1 MRTQADKSEEA
12 LDKVHLGV
20 HLDSFMV
27 GCEADIV
34 SLDGNSGEKSKI
46 ECAVGF
52 DCWVKIFL
60 VVIAIFK
67 IFRNF

>member
-1 MRTQADKSEEA
+1 MDFGWNRTSSGNERLRTKADKSEKA

-46 ECAVGF
+46 ECT
-52 DCWVKIFL
+52 I
-60 VVIAIFK
+60 
-67 IFRNF
+67 R